1 MCLCVEGERRIK
13 ANDSTFNNSFR
24 YEVSLFFPRFI
35 FPWFISPL
43 FLSVCLFSVYLRNAG
58 AVHCPGK
65 SEENMEILLMVVEN
79 PSIKGTL

>member
-1 MCLCVEGERRIK
+1 MSICMCLCVEGERRIK

-24 YEVSLFFPRFI
+24 YEVSLFFPR
-35 FPWFISPL
+35 FISPL